1 MADVDDLRAHLA
13 DTYGFRAQAVFSFED
28 DVVLVRDASDRRWIA
43 RVFPAERP
51 VGAVEG
57 DVAILRWLARRD
69 YPAERP
75 ACGEPVSVLSGQ
87 PVMVTEAVRAVPR
100 AERRQTIKDAG
111 GIRGLGA
118 LLARL
123 HGLALDGDADSASG
137 TGGAIG
143 TGAASAAVH
152 RPGGAWHHMT
162 DGRPAD
168 ELAVAA
174 DWLEQAQAR
183 AGVREL
189 PHFGTLADALESID
203 DCGGLP
209 EALIHPDFVL
219 PNVVAAEDGQMVLV
233 DWAGA
238 GHGPRL
244 WSLAFLLWAEG
255 AKDLRRVDL
264 AVAGY
269 RSLIQ
274 LEAEELERLGAVIGA
289 RSLIFDIWRLHHQSR
304 AVADAAAAWTRGQ
317 AECAAITERARAAFR
332 R

>member
-1 MADVDDLRAHLA
+1 MADVDDVRAHLA
-13 DTYGFRAQAVFSFED
+13 DTYGFRAEAVFSFED
-28 DVVLVRDASDRRWIA
+28 DVLLVRDGSERRWVA
-43 RVFPAERP
+43 RVFPSERP
-51 VGAVEG
+51 LAAVEG
-57 DVAILRWLARRD
+57 DAEILRWLARRD

-75 ACGEPVSVLSGQ
+75 ACAEPVSVMSGQ
-87 PVMVTEAVRAVPR
+87 PVLVTEAVRAVPR
-100 AERRQTIKDAG
+100 AQRRQSIKDGG

-123 HGLALDGDADSASG
+123 HNLELDDC
-137 TGGAIG
+137 
-143 TGAASAAVH
+143 AAVQ

-168 ELAVAA
+168 ELARAA
-174 DWLEQAQAR
+174 DWLEAAQAR

-189 PHFGTLADALESID
+189 PHFGALADALESID
-203 DCGGLP
+203 DCQGLP

-219 PNVVAAEDGQMVLV
+219 VNVVAGEDGRMVLV

-238 GHGPRL
+238 GRGPRL

-269 RSLIQ
+269 RAHISI
-274 LEAEELERLGAVIGA
+274 EPEELDRLGAVIGA
-289 RSLIFDIWRLHHQSR
+289 RPLIFDIWRLHHAGRS
-304 AVADAAAAWTRGQ
+304 VADAATAWVRGQ
-317 AECAAITERARAAFR
+317 ADCAAITERARAAFGR
-332 R
+332 